1 MMKLINFFINE
12 KMFFLESQD
21 PVKDFDFLRIT
32 IQYEMHCT
40 NILQEE
46 ARMDQKT
53 YRTIEEYM
61 LSFMKDAA
69 HDPMHIYRVLYQAL
83 QIAKGYPEVNQDIL
97 IASCLLHDIGRM
109 KQFQNPQLCH
119 AEEGGKMAYEFM
131 RSLGW
136 NEKDCKHIQE
146 CITTHRFRTDRQPES
161 IEAKILFDAD
171 KLDVTGALGIS
182 RTLLYKGRA
191 GEPLYA
197 VDAANR
203 IYEGKDRNEPESFLK
218 EYHFKLSRLYETFYT
233 PEAFE
238 TARRRK
244 EITVMFYH
252 ELMDEI
258 STDDMDQLLNLEN

>member
-1 MMKLINFFINE
+1 MMKLINFFISE

-119 AEEGGKMAYEFM
+119 AE
-131 RSLGW
+131 
-136 NEKDCKHIQE
+136 
-146 CITTHRFRTDRQPES
+146 
-161 IEAKILFDAD
+161 
-171 KLDVTGALGIS
+171 
-182 RTLLYKGRA
+182 
-191 GEPLYA
+191 
-197 VDAANR
+197 
-203 IYEGKDRNEPESFLK
+203 
-218 EYHFKLSRLYETFYT
+218 
-233 PEAFE
+233 
-238 TARRRK
+238 
-244 EITVMFYH
+244 
-252 ELMDEI
+252 
-258 STDDMDQLLNLEN
+258 

>member
-32 IQYEMHCT
+32 IQYEMYCT

-109 KQFQNPQLCH
+109 KQFQNSQLCH

-136 NEKDCKHIQE
+136 NEKDCKHI
-146 CITTHRFRTDRQPES
+146 
-161 IEAKILFDAD
+161 
-171 KLDVTGALGIS
+171 
-182 RTLLYKGRA
+182 
-191 GEPLYA
+191 
-197 VDAANR
+197 
-203 IYEGKDRNEPESFLK
+203 
-218 EYHFKLSRLYETFYT
+218 
-233 PEAFE
+233 
-238 TARRRK
+238 
-244 EITVMFYH
+244 
-252 ELMDEI
+252 
-258 STDDMDQLLNLEN
+258 